1 MRVSVVIP
9 TFNRA
14 WIIGEALQSVCA
26 QTFEDFEVIVVDD
39 GSTDN
44 TAEVVKSFSDTRL
57 RYIRNEQNA
66 GFGAACNTGVRS
78 ATGEYVSALDS
89 DDLWKPDKLECEV
102 GFLDAHPEV
111 QAVFSDLEKTDN
123 GKFTPSFMR
132 ESPTFSKF
140 LAKES
145 SMEGMAFGQREA
157 YLWLLREVFIK
168 PTAVTYRKEALLKTS
183 LFDESLP
190 SGSDWKILLEFSKS
204 FRYGYIDKPL
214 AVLRVQTDATHRR
227 NLVRDK
233 TFTIG
238 MLRAEAKMTPHD
250 KEVVEAARWG
260 MSNMTL
266 HLSWHYLREGQRKEA
281 AKALLRGFQQ
291 THNFGLL
298 ARAVFAVFPNSVRSG
313 VNRGL
318 HATCQVCESKSS
330 PRTTGQ
336 SERKPPA

>member
-1 MRVSVVIP
+1 VRVSVVIP

-14 WIIGEALQSVCA
+14 WIIGEALQSVFA
-26 QTFEDFEVIVVDD
+26 QTFRDFEVIVVDD
-39 GSTDN
+39 GSRDN
-44 TAEVVKSFSDTRL
+44 TAEVVKSFTDPRL
-57 RYIRNEQNA
+57 KYIKKEPNA
-66 GFGAACNTGVRS
+66 GFAAACNTGIR
-78 ATGEYVSALDS
+78 AAAGEYISTLDS
-89 DDLWKPDKLECEV
+89 DDLWKPDKLEREV

-123 GKFTPSFMR
+123 GEFTPSFMR
-132 ESPTFSKF
+132 RSPNFSKF

-145 SMEGMAFGQREA
+145 SLEGVAFGQRHA

-183 LFDESLP
+183 LFDESRP

-214 AVLRVQTDATHRR
+214 AVLRVQTDATHRK

-233 TFTIG
+233 TRTIE
-238 MLRAEAKMTPHD
+238 MLRGEARMSPDD
-250 KEVVEAARWG
+250 KEVIRAARWG
-260 MSNMTL
+260 ISNMTL

-281 AKALLRGFQQ
+281 AQALFRGFRQ

-298 ARAVFAVFPNSVRSG
+298 TRAVFAIFPSSIRG
-313 VNRGL
+313 GINRCL
-318 HATCQVCESKSS
+318 RRNVPCMRIE
-330 PRTTGQ
+330 
-336 SERKPPA
+336 E